1 MKRESANGLHGLID
15 AFEKHTKILKQ
26 LQEPVDGWSTIL
38 AHLLCARLDD
48 VTLKLWEDHAS
59 TLTEPNYTAF
69 IEFLQRR
76 TRVLE
81 SLSVNSSQAAQ
92 STSSQPLPSK
102 RFGPAKVYTHAASDE
117 RIFKCVACSLNHRL
131 VECIEFPKMPLEK
144 RLDLVN
150 SNRLCSNCFRTD
162 HFVKNCQSKFRCKT
176 CRGKHHTMIHPGF
189 PNSNTVS
196 NVATS
201 RGSEDSKNGSP
212 STIVNTVAVGCSTFL
227 MTAVVKVVDR
237 HGNELFARAMLDS
250 GSMSNLMT
258 ERLAQLLRVKGQKVK
273 IDVHGVGTGV
283 VKCSQTVSVEVRSR
297 LTDFAMTMEFLVL
310 NKVTAKQPVE
320 SISTH
325 SWTIPENVSLADPKF
340 NVRGEVDLIL
350 GVQHFFSLFG
360 QTPPIHLGPN
370 LPLVVE
376 TVFGWVIAGSASLQP
391 HSRITIS
398 NCVTA
403 EPLGR
408 LIERF
413 WEVEELVDRKQLS
426 IEEEDCEELYNTTT
440 TRDEEGRYV
449 VRMPKKPMIDQ
460 MLGESKSS
468 ALHRFNL
475 LEKRLE
481 RNEELRTA
489 YHKFLRE
496 YLDLQHMELVPD
508 SEQQSKRS
516 FYLPH
521 HPVLKASSTTTK
533 LRVVFDGSAKTS
545 TGCSLNEALL
555 VGPVVQDELLHIVIR
570 FRKYAVALVGDIEK
584 MYRQVTVH
592 PEDRSLQQI
601 LWRFDTSEPI
611 RTYQLRT
618 VTYGLAPSSYLATK
632 TLLRLAEDEGQYYP
646 KAAPL
651 VPKCYYVDDFIGG
664 DDTVE
669 GAITLRNE
677 MGDLMAKGGLP
688 LRKWTSN
695 RLEVLQGL
703 PQDQIGTQSSIK
715 FDPDET
721 VKTLGIT
728 WEPESDC
735 LKFDISIKE
744 NDGSLTKR
752 KIQSCIAQLFDPLGL
767 ISPVVISAKVIM
779 QRLWLIPIGWDD
791 EVPKDL
797 QELWQ
802 EFRPQIN
809 ELAACKV
816 DRFIFLPNAVS
827 AQLHCFADASKVAYG
842 CCIYARSV
850 DEHGTVKVQLV
861 SAKSRVAPLKRL
873 SIPRLELCAAQLAAR
888 LYTKVTQALELEFD
902 AVHFWSD
909 STVVLDWLRAPS
921 YHWKTFV
928 ANRVSEIQTTTHD
941 APWKHVLGTQNPADL
956 VSRGMHVSDFLESS
970 LWHHGPEWLGTSE
983 ENWPQ
988 QKELEPTPEDQ
999 MERETVAAAAACT
1012 VKINPIF
1019 SRYSHFTKLIR
1030 VTAWIS
1036 RFRRNCQSRHLGQH
1050 LHLDTTLSVEE
1061 LENAKHQ
1068 LVRLVQSETYQ
1079 QEIKDLS
1086 TGKLV
1091 SPKSTI
1097 RNLLPF
1103 CDEKG
1108 ILRVGGRLRHSN
1120 EPYETKHPILLPGN
1134 HPFTKLLARHY
1145 HHKLLH
1151 GGLRLMLAVI
1161 RENYWPVNGKRLLR
1175 GITRSCYECTRTNPV
1190 PVRQPMGQ
1198 LPASRVTP
1206 SRAFFH
1212 TGVDYCGPIYLRPP
1226 HRKAAPIKAYICN
1239 FIGARNELHEIYQ
1252 RLQNQSDLN
1261 HIRDNLAMVGISWPL
1276 IPPKAPNFGGLWESA
1291 VKIAKRHLQRQ
1302 LRDSLLSYEEMSTVL
1317 AQIESCMNSRPLCA
1331 LSEDTL
1337 DLSALT
1343 PGHFLIGTS
1352 LHALPDPDLR
1362 EIPINRLDRFQRL
1375 QEKTQQF
1382 WFQWRN
1388 DYLKEL
1394 QRDSKPFRCP
1404 STTLRTGTMVIL
1416 RDDSLPPT
1424 KWPLARILEANPG
1437 GDGVVRVVV
1446 VRTSS
1451 GIYKRPASQI
1461 CLLPADDQQSFSAIS
1476 DTAKHDVDDDSEC

>member
-1 MKRESANGLHGLID
+1 
-15 AFEKHTKILKQ
+15 
-26 LQEPVDGWSTIL
+26 
-38 AHLLCARLDD
+38 
-48 VTLKLWEDHAS
+48 
-59 TLTEPNYTAF
+59 
-69 IEFLQRR
+69 
-76 TRVLE
+76 
-81 SLSVNSSQAAQ
+81 
-92 STSSQPLPSK
+92 
-102 RFGPAKVYTHAASDE
+102 
-117 RIFKCVACSLNHRL
+117 
-131 VECIEFPKMPLEK
+131 
-144 RLDLVN
+144 
-150 SNRLCSNCFRTD
+150 
-162 HFVKNCQSKFRCKT
+162 
-176 CRGKHHTMIHPGF
+176 
-189 PNSNTVS
+189 
-196 NVATS
+196 
-201 RGSEDSKNGSP
+201 
-212 STIVNTVAVGCSTFL
+212 
-227 MTAVVKVVDR
+227 
-237 HGNELFARAMLDS
+237 
-250 GSMSNLMT
+250 
-258 ERLAQLLRVKGQKVK
+258 
-273 IDVHGVGTGV
+273 
-283 VKCSQTVSVEVRSR
+283 
-297 LTDFAMTMEFLVL
+297 
-310 NKVTAKQPVE
+310 
-320 SISTH
+320 
-325 SWTIPENVSLADPKF
+325 
-340 NVRGEVDLIL
+340 
-350 GVQHFFSLFG
+350 
-360 QTPPIHLGPN
+360 
-370 LPLVVE
+370 
-376 TVFGWVIAGSASLQP
+376 
-391 HSRITIS
+391 
-398 NCVTA
+398 
-403 EPLGR
+403 
-408 LIERF
+408 
-413 WEVEELVDRKQLS
+413 
-426 IEEEDCEELYNTTT
+426 
-440 TRDEEGRYV
+440 
-449 VRMPKKPMIDQ
+449 
-460 MLGESKSS
+460 
-468 ALHRFNL
+468 
-475 LEKRLE
+475 
-481 RNEELRTA
+481 
-489 YHKFLRE
+489 
-496 YLDLQHMELVPD
+496 
-508 SEQQSKRS
+508 
-516 FYLPH
+516 
-521 HPVLKASSTTTK
+521 
-533 LRVVFDGSAKTS
+533 
-545 TGCSLNEALL
+545 
-555 VGPVVQDELLHIVIR
+555 
-570 FRKYAVALVGDIEK
+570 
-584 MYRQVTVH
+584 
-592 PEDRSLQQI
+592 
-601 LWRFDTSEPI
+601 
-611 RTYQLRT
+611 
-618 VTYGLAPSSYLATK
+618 
-632 TLLRLAEDEGQYYP
+632 
-646 KAAPL
+646 
-651 VPKCYYVDDFIGG
+651 
-664 DDTVE
+664 
-669 GAITLRNE
+669 

-1161 RENYWPVNGKRLLR
+1161 RENYWPVNGKPTEHNQNQLFWFLAVNRA
-1175 GITRSCYECTRTNPV
+1175 TCQRSSP
-1190 PVRQPMGQ
+1190 P
-1198 LPASRVTP
+1198 PAS
-1206 SRAFFH
+1206 
-1212 TGVDYCGPIYLRPP
+1212 
-1226 HRKAAPIKAYICN
+1226 
-1239 FIGARNELHEIYQ
+1239 
-1252 RLQNQSDLN
+1252 
-1261 HIRDNLAMVGISWPL
+1261 
-1276 IPPKAPNFGGLWESA
+1276 
-1291 VKIAKRHLQRQ
+1291 
-1302 LRDSLLSYEEMSTVL
+1302 LLG
-1317 AQIESCMNSRPLCA
+1317 SRP
-1331 LSEDTL
+1331 S
-1337 DLSALT
+1337 S
-1343 PGHFLIGTS
+1343 P
-1352 LHALPDPDLR
+1352 
-1362 EIPINRLDRFQRL
+1362 
-1375 QEKTQQF
+1375 
-1382 WFQWRN
+1382 N
-1388 DYLKEL
+1388 D
-1394 QRDSKPFRCP
+1394 
-1404 STTLRTGTMVIL
+1404 
-1416 RDDSLPPT
+1416 
-1424 KWPLARILEANPG
+1424 
-1437 GDGVVRVVV
+1437 
-1446 VRTSS
+1446 
-1451 GIYKRPASQI
+1451 
-1461 CLLPADDQQSFSAIS
+1461 
-1476 DTAKHDVDDDSEC
+1476 